1 MQRGVL
7 TCGFKYNDGFHTVN
21 CKAFQKTCAR
31 LSFACASSLLGAQCL
46 FTICLFLQFVLFYNS
61 YVFRSLSVCSKICS
75 CLPDCFVRRC
85 KFVVFAVLSCVR
97 RGLHRIF
104 LAKCEKILLENFHLC
119 YNKYV
124 MGRVMALDVGD
135 VRIGVAVSDLM
146 GIIANPLETYTRKGD
161 VAKDAIYIANLA
173 KQHEVDLF
181 VCGLPLGL
189 NGKENEQ
196 TQKTRAF
203 IEELQK
209 HTEILVRFM
218 DERFTTLSAE
228 RVLIEG
234 NVRRE
239 NRKKVIDKVAATI
252 ILQNYLD
259 SKR

>member
-1 MQRGVL
+1 MR
-7 TCGFKYNDGFHTVN
+7 
-21 CKAFQKTCAR
+21 CKAFQKNMRPPACR
-31 LSFACASSLLGAQCL
+31 LTAYLPFWGHSA
-46 FTICLFLQFVLFYNS
+46 FLQFVFFCNLYFFTIPMFS
-61 YVFRSLSVCSKICS
+61 AVCPFAQK
-75 CLPDCFVRRC
+75 
-85 KFVVFAVLSCVR
+85 FAVVCPIALCDGVYLQFLPYRPASEG
-97 RGLHRIF
+97 GLHRIF
-104 LAKCEKILLENFHLC
+104 LAKCEKILLENSHLC

-181 VCGLPLGL
+181 VSGLPLGL

-209 HTEILVRFM
+209 HTEIPVRFM

>member
-1 MQRGVL
+1 
-7 TCGFKYNDGFHTVN
+7 
-21 CKAFQKTCAR
+21 
-31 LSFACASSLLGAQCL
+31 
-46 FTICLFLQFVLFYNS
+46 
-61 YVFRSLSVCSKICS
+61 
-75 CLPDCFVRRC
+75 
-85 KFVVFAVLSCVR
+85 
-97 RGLHRIF
+97 
-104 LAKCEKILLENFHLC
+104 
-119 YNKYV
+119 

-161 VAKDAIYIANLA
+161 ITRDVNYIVQLA
-173 KQHEVDLF
+173 KAHEVSLF
-181 VCGLPLGL
+181 VSGLPLGL
-189 NGKENEQ
+189 NGLENEQ
-196 TQKTRAF
+196 TRKIREFVDALTAATD
-203 IEELQK
+203 IPVK
-209 HTEILVRFM
+209 FM

>member
-1 MQRGVL
+1 MRFQIRRQVSHRELHGVS
-7 TCGFKYNDGFHTVN
+7 KSRVY
-21 CKAFQKTCAR
+21 AR
-31 LSFACASSLLGAQCL
+31 LSFACVSSLLVAQCL
-46 FTICLFLQFVLFYNS
+46 PNLSFSAICTFLQFLCFPQFVRLLKKLQLFARLLCATVY
-61 YVFRSLSVCSKICS
+61 ICS
-75 CLPDCFVRRC
+75 FCRT
-85 KFVVFAVLSCVR
+85 VLR
-97 RGLHRIF
+97 PKRLHRIF
-104 LAKCEKILLENFHLC
+104 LAKCEKILLENSHLC

-173 KQHEVDLF
+173 NQHEVDLF
-181 VCGLPLGL
+181 VSGLPLGL

-209 HTEILVRFM
+209 HTEIPVRFM